1 METFVEHEGSE
12 ERLQKICR
20 TDPTPPQAAN
30 IFMAL
35 LGIRSATESPRVPFG
50 EVIQS
55 RCLFETGPQ
64 MRTRPAHSPDA
75 LLMQPSFILPVAL
88 LFYACVLTTPFS
100 ISPPHVPATAFR
112 HKRLFLSRLSFA
124 QAPQETV
131 LPYNGLAPP
140 AGGEAFNRAM
150 SMLTP
155 NGPHDI
161 HTLAEMEQVRPRGG
175 VSSCLG
181 SWVHRPPTSP
191 QNRP

>member
-1 METFVEHEGSE
+1 
-12 ERLQKICR
+12 
-20 TDPTPPQAAN
+20 
-30 IFMAL
+30 
-35 LGIRSATESPRVPFG
+35 
-50 EVIQS
+50 
-55 RCLFETGPQ
+55 
-64 MRTRPAHSPDA
+64 
-75 LLMQPSFILPVAL
+75 MQPSFILPVAL

-175 VSSCLG
+175 VR
-181 SWVHRPPTSP
+181 VV
-191 QNRP
+191 